1 MHTSSFNVCP
11 TTYVPVI
18 RPNRFYL
25 EEHPEEEIEDEK
37 MESEE
42 CRELAFMRWGHQ
54 SKFNLV
60 INGRIEELLSKRMFV
75 DIIKNRCVV
84 ILEGYF

>member
-1 MHTSSFNVCP
+1 ME
-11 TTYVPVI
+11 
-18 RPNRFYL
+18 R
-25 EEHPEEEIEDEK
+25 EE
-37 MESEE
+37 S
-42 CRELAFMRWGHQ
+42 RELAFMKWGHH

-84 ILEGYF
+84 IMEGYF